1 MSEPTTP
8 TWGDIANALIEAVK
22 EVLNSIANFVKDNAK
37 VVAEAVVGVGLAYGV
52 YKLVARMFPQI
63 RTVFGLFG

>member
-1 MSEPTTP
+1 MSAPATP
-8 TWGDIANALIEAVK
+8 TWGDIVNALIESAK

-37 VVAEAVVGVGLAYGV
+37 VVAEAVIGVGLAYGV
-52 YKLVARMFPQI
+52 YKLVGRMFPQL

>member
-1 MSEPTTP
+1 MSQPTTS

-22 EVLNSIANFVKDNAK
+22 QVLNSIANFVKNNAP
-37 VVAEAVVGVGLAYGV
+37 VIAEAVMGIGLAYGV